1 METEFMESKREPERF
16 TIAIGPQHPALKEP
30 GSFQFT
36 VDGEIV
42 TKAYVRLGYAH
53 RGIEKA
59 AEQRNWI
66 QDLYLLERICGICS
80 HIHATAYCL
89 AVEQLAHV
97 EASAR
102 AQAIRVLV
110 AELERIHSHF
120 LWIGVSAHEAGFDT
134 LFMYSW
140 RDRETVMDL
149 LEGLTGNRVNYSA
162 NVLGGVKCDIDGE
175 QRTAILKGMDF
186 LEKRARHYLDV
197 LTNDGMFLQRTRG
210 IAVMSRTQAEVMGAI
225 GPTARASNVARDVR
239 VESPYAAYKQYPVTM
254 ALDTR
259 GDLEARFVVRVNEL
273 FESFRLIR
281 LILDTLPEGELMVR
295 FPRRVPAGEVVM
307 RVEAPRG
314 ELFYFIKSNGSDRPE
329 RLKVRTPTI
338 CNITSVIKLAVGHQ
352 LADVPMILAGIDPCF
367 SCNDRTVQLSHA
379 EDGSSCMMKWEDL
392 RRHGIEHYQGLCK

>member
-1 METEFMESKREPERF
+1 MPTKREPERF
-16 TIAIGPQHPALKEP
+16 TISIGPQHPALKEP

-97 EASAR
+97 EAPPR

-120 LWIGVSAHEAGFDT
+120 LWIGVSAHEAGFET

-162 NVLGGVKCDIDGE
+162 NVLGGVKCDIDKA
-175 QRTAILKGMDF
+175 QTDAILSGIDF
-186 LEKRARHYLDV
+186 LEERAHHYFDV
-197 LTNDGMFLQRTRG
+197 LTKDTMFLQRTRG
-210 IAVMSRTQAEVMGAI
+210 IAVMSRSQAEVMGAI

-239 VESPYAAYKQYPVTM
+239 VEAPYAAYKQYPVKM

-281 LILDTLPEGELMVR
+281 EILATLPEGELSAR

-314 ELFYFIKSNGSDRPE
+314 ELYYFIKSNGTDKPE

-338 CNITSVIKLAVGHQ
+338 CNMTSVIKLAVGHQ

-367 SCNDRTVQLSHA
+367 SCNDRTVQLKDASNNK
-379 EDGSSCMMKWEDL
+379 DTSLMTWEEL
-392 RRHGIEHYQGLCK
+392 RLHGIKFYKGQVK